1 MRARIFLAA
10 GGGLYAYLA
19 WWCSVSPGETSQLVG
34 FQLVG
39 GSGRSEFLTV
49 YGGLEA
55 GMAAIFLMP
64 LLRPALQYSA
74 LLNCTLIHLGL
85 VAFRTA
91 GFVLFTDIQ
100 TMTMKLAAGE
110 WVILILSGL
119 LLWKSPKG
127 KR

>member
-1 MRARIFLAA
+1 MMMPRYPARL
-10 GGGLYAYLA
+10 LPRL
-19 WWCSVSPGETSQLVG
+19 QRLVTV
-34 FQLVG
+34 L
-39 GSGRSEFLTV
+39 FLT
-49 YGGLEA
+49 

-64 LLRPALQYSA
+64 LLRPALQSSA

-91 GFVLFTDIQ
+91 GFILFSDIQ

-119 LLWKSPKG
+119 LLWKAPKG

>member
-1 MRARIFLAA
+1 MLARLFLTAVGA
-10 GGGLYAYLA
+10 LYAYLA
-19 WWCSVSPGETSQLVG
+19 WWCSVSPAETSQLVG
-34 FQLVG
+34 FQLIG
-39 GSGRSEFLTV
+39 GSGKSEFLTV

-55 GMAAIFLMP
+55 GLAAILLMP

-74 LLNCTLIHLGL
+74 LLNCTLIHLAL

-91 GFVLFTDIQ
+91 GFFLFADIQ
-100 TMTMKLAAGE
+100 TMTVKLAAGE
-110 WVILILSGL
+110 WGILICSAL